1 MNVTGWFSGTTGS
14 VPAGF
19 LVAPSHE
26 LIGMTLGGVINM
38 KNGPLIEL
46 KMVMFKMVM
55 FRALW
60 RVPPCGPSPASE

>member
-26 LIGMTLGGVINM
+26 LIGMTLGGVI
-38 KNGPLIEL
+38 KEKWSAYRIENGDVQNGHVQSTMESTPLWA
-46 KMVMFKMVM
+46 KSCF
-55 FRALW
+55 
-60 RVPPCGPSPASE
+60 